1 MKQQLLKYWPII
13 VGIIGGLTWLVST
26 SVDLGRMQQDS
37 ENSHTESTTEDI
49 KLHKRIDHTDKK
61 VGKLQQRVNKMQ
73 QSQARVEASQTA
85 ILKNQDRII
94 LKIDSMEKR

>member
-1 MKQQLLKYWPII
+1 MKQQLLRWWPVI
-13 VGIIGGLTWLVST
+13 VAVLGGLVWLVST
-26 SVDLGRMQQDS
+26 SIDLGKMQQDA
-37 ENSHTESTTEDI
+37 ETSHTVSVTEDN

-61 VGKLQQRVNKMQ
+61 VVKLQQRVNKMQ

-94 LKIDSMEKR
+94 IKIDSLEKR